1 MRICSP
7 HCGIAP
13 ESGSGGEV
21 YERDLLKGLA
31 GLGVECDV
39 LLARGKPHERGVA
52 GLTVHP
58 VWPPKGLR
66 WYVTPFVWPR
76 AIKRV
81 WDTAPF
87 DLLRAHSVRFVGPAA
102 LLARR
107 RYRLPVPVVTHHHHL
122 DPSPLNPVLE
132 KRVLAASDRVIT
144 DSEFARRQLADELG
158 LATDHVTVVYCGVG
172 PKYAPMPKD
181 RALQARYDLENK
193 RVLLCLGPLIHR
205 KNPFFLV
212 EAFAEIRR
220 SAPGPVALVWV
231 GAGPLR
237 AELTALVGKLGL
249 ERDVVFTGYVPEA
262 EKVPILNLAD
272 VFVFPSLLEGFPL
285 APQEAMSCAKPVVA
299 FRVAS
304 LAEMVDDGGCGF
316 LVGRNDRVAFVE
328 RVLRLLRDP
337 ALLARFG
344 SAAAE
349 RVERLFRW
357 DMTVD
362 RVRKVYQ
369 EVVDEFGRARPRTLS

>member
-21 YERDLLKGLA
+21 YERELLKDLA
-31 GLGVECDV
+31 ALGAECHI
-39 LLARGKPHERGVA
+39 LLARGKPYERGVA
-52 GLTVHP
+52 GWTVHP

-76 AIKRV
+76 VIKRV
-81 WDTAPF
+81 WDTHPF

-122 DPSPLNPVLE
+122 DPSLLNPLIE
-132 KRVLAASDRVIT
+132 KRVLEASDRVIT
-144 DSEFARRQLADELG
+144 DSQFARRQLADELG
-158 LATDHVTVVYCGVG
+158 IGTDRVEVVYCGVG

-181 RALQARYDLENK
+181 PALVGRLGLQGK
-193 RVLLCLGPLIHR
+193 QVLLCLGPLIHR
-205 KNPFFLV
+205 KNPVFLL

-220 SAPGPVALVWV
+220 AAPAPVALVWV

-237 AELTALVGKLGL
+237 SELDARARRLGL
-249 ERDVVFTGYVPEA
+249 DGAVVFTGYVPEA
-262 EKVPILNLAD
+262 EKVAALNLAD

-285 APQEAMSCAKPVVA
+285 APQEAMSCGKPVVA

-304 LAEMVDDGGCGF
+304 LPEMIEEGRSGF
-316 LVGRNDRVAFVE
+316 LVERNDRPAFVD
-328 RVLRLLRDP
+328 RVLRLLGDR
-337 ALLARFG
+337 ALLASFG
-344 SAAAE
+344 AAAAE
-349 RVERLFRW
+349 RVDRYFRW
-357 DMTVD
+357 DLTV
-362 RVRKVYQ
+362 RQVLKVYQ
-369 EVVDEFGRARPRTLS
+369 EVVDEFRRGR